1 MKTMKLS
8 NYERTQL
15 KVNSIRGFYN
25 HATVFVIVNILLY
38 LLRDKFSIIL
48 LNQDAL
54 GNHNFLEWINWNVFG
69 TTIIWGIV
77 LTVHGIKVLGN
88 FSLFKQEWE
97 KRQIQK
103 YMDESTD

>member
-1 MKTMKLS
+1 MKSKKMSK
-8 NYERTQL
+8 YERAQL

-25 HATVFVIVNILLY
+25 HATVFVIVNSLLY
-38 LLRDKFSIIL
+38 LLRDRFSIIL
-48 LNQDAL
+48 LNQDVL
-54 GNHNFLEWINWNVFG
+54 GNHDFSHWIDWNVFG

-88 FSLFKQEWE
+88 FSIFKQDWE

-103 YMDESTD
+103 YMDQE